1 MTEWVGGERKRS
13 SLWDWLQNT
22 TSQRYNP
29 HCTPIH
35 INELVGGEEE
45 THLLVGLASK
55 HGRVVLLPD
64 TWVRRSG
71 CRGSVSGS
79 LLRRQASSSWRGM
92 TARAAGKATLKLSR
106 PFNR

>member
-1 MTEWVGGERKRS
+1 MTER
-13 SLWDWLQNT
+13 
-22 TSQRYNP
+22 
-29 HCTPIH
+29 
-35 INELVGGEEE
+35 VGGEEKPL
-45 THLLVGLASK
+45 LLVGLASE

-92 TARAAGKATLKLSR
+92 TAIAAGKATLKLSR